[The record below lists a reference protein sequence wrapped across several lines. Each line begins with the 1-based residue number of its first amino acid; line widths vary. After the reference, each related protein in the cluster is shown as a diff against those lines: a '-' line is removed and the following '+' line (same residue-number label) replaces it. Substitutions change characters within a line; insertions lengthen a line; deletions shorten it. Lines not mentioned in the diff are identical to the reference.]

1 MQPPLSTSRQRDQAA
16 PEQYH
21 RDRCADPSQR
31 RRCRHLRVATR
42 DAHAVRL
49 AAARQAA
56 RHLATD
62 AVEVVLLNSAPLSL
76 SGRVLA
82 SRREILDRDPHT
94 RHAYESATLRKFHDF
109 RIREHRILTERRA
122 RG

>member
-1 MQPPLSTSRQRDQAA
+1 M
-16 PEQYH
+16 
-21 RDRCADPSQR
+21 
-31 RRCRHLRVATR
+31 
-42 DAHAVRL
+42 
-49 AAARQAA
+49 
-56 RHLATD
+56 
-62 AVEVVLLNSAPLSL
+62 VLLNSAPLSL

-94 RHAYESATLRKFHDF
+94 RHAYKSATLRKFHDF